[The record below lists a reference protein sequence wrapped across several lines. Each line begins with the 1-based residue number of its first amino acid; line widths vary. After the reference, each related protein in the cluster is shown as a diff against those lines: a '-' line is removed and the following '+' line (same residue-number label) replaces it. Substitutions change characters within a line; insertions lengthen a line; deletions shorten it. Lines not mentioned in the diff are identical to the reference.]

1 MATRN
6 RSPGCDGSEAACVG
20 ARQRSEPRWAERL
33 PDGLYVRDGPGD
45 DDRERAQDRPSVAR
59 VRQWSITGRNPDFGW
74 DIVVTDLGANLGGFA
89 LHCTKYGD
97 RDHALSLD
105 DVLRLIRAGTPPP
118 TIPTRPAD
126 YDHRITTGMARRCF
140 PVWTIFKSENSGT
153 HGLTANS
160 AQGVR
165 QRRVGQR
172 LVSRQ

>member
-105 DVLRLIRAGTPPP
+105 DVLRLIRAGTHLPRYQPGRQTMTTGSP
-118 TIPTRPAD
+118 QEWPAAASPCGQSSSRRTRGRTGSPPTRP
-126 YDHRITTGMARRCF
+126 RRAAA
-140 PVWTIFKSENSGT
+140 PGWA
-153 HGLTANS
+153 TA
-160 AQGVR
+160 GV
-165 QRRVGQR
+165 
-172 LVSRQ
+172 